1 MEAYLVLAA
10 STGAFCYPAQQHD
23 AVQSLPRPETPPKF
37 SESIFHEAPLLEPS
51 QHTIVVGNRIVDLGR
66 EVLRD
71 GRGDVVPLRPRAWLV
86 LRLLAT
92 RAGQLVGKDEIMDE
106 VWSDCEVTEDSLVQ
120 AIGDIRRALGDAARS
135 ALKTLP
141 RRGYMLIVDEKPI
154 DSLVASGDT
163 PRSSDIEELPSSL
176 SMPHLSIIVLP
187 FANIGS
193 DPAQDYFVDGVTES
207 LTTDLSRIAGSFVIG
222 RNTAFT
228 FKGKAV
234 DARQIGSDLNV
245 RYVLEGSVQRGA
257 NRFRLNA
264 QLTDTATGSHVW
276 ADRFDKPAAEFLD
289 MQDEIVS
296 RLANTLN
303 AELIAAEARRAERSP
318 RPDAMDLYFQGRAL
332 QNKGVTRSLLAQARE
347 FFARSLAL
355 DPGNIE
361 AAVAA
366 AQVDVSVGSAFM
378 ADDVNVH
385 FDIAET
391 ALKGALLHAPNHPR
405 AHMLLGAVQIQTS
418 RISNGIAQCRRS
430 LMLDRNLADA
440 HGFIG
445 LGKYQSGHS
454 EEVEGHIQE
463 ALRLSP
469 RDTRAFLW
477 FMFVGLGKLSIN
489 ADHEAIDWFRRSLEA
504 NRNHALSHFHFA
516 TALALVGNLKE
527 ARSTAEAGLALD
539 PGFTIRRYRINAKG
553 NNPIYLAR
561 RQRYFEGLRLAGVP
575 EG

>member
-1 MEAYLVLAA
+1 V
-10 STGAFCYPAQQHD
+10 FCYPAPQDD
-23 AVQSLPRPETPPKF
+23 AVQSSLRPEIPPKF
-37 SESIFHEAPLLEPS
+37 SESKFHKASLLKSS
-51 QHTIVVGNRIVDLGR
+51 QHSIVVGDRTVDLAR
-66 EVLRD
+66 EVLHD
-71 GRGDVVPLRPRAWLV
+71 GRGDIVPLRPRAWAV
-86 LRLLAT
+86 LRLLAA
-92 RAGQLVGKDEIMDE
+92 RAGELVGKDEIMDE

-120 AIGDIRRALGDAARS
+120 AIGDIRRALGDAGRS

-141 RRGYMLIVDEKPI
+141 RRGYMLVTNGEPVDRPIV
-154 DSLVASGDT
+154 
-163 PRSSDIEELPSSL
+163 SSDAPPTRSEIGELPAPSP
-176 SMPHLSIIVLP
+176 MPHFSIIVLP
-187 FANIGS
+187 FANIGG

-234 DARQIGSDLNV
+234 DARQIGRDLNV
-245 RYVLEGSVQRGA
+245 RYVLEGSVQRGG

-264 QLTDTATGSHVW
+264 QLIDTETGSHVW
-276 ADRFDKPAAEFLD
+276 ADRFDKPAAELLD

-318 RPDAMDLYFQGRAL
+318 RPDAIDLYFQGRAL
-332 QNKGVTRSLLAQARE
+332 QNRGVTRTLLVQAKD

-385 FDIAET
+385 FDAAEM
-391 ALKGALLHAPNHPR
+391 ALNSALLHAPNHPR
-405 AHMLLGAVQIQTS
+405 AHMLLGAVQIQTG
-418 RISNGIAQCRRS
+418 RIPNGIAQCWRS
-430 LMLDRNLADA
+430 LALDRNLADA

-469 RDTRAFLW
+469 RDTRTFLW

-489 ADHEAIDWFRRSLEA
+489 ADREAVDWFRRSLEA

-516 TALALVGNLKE
+516 TALALVGDLKE
-527 ARSTAEAGLALD
+527 ARSIAEAGLALD
-539 PGFTIRRYRINAKG
+539 PDFTIRRYRINAKG
-553 NNPIYLAR
+553 DNPIYLAR